1 MELKPPRTLV
11 WLTAAGLIAATFA
24 PAYGLLRFH
33 DDWTFVYKAAA
44 AVRTHT
50 VAQFVFEPLEQHW
63 SPLWHSLEVV
73 NILVAGW
80 ESDWLIRSLI
90 AVSTFGALL
99 LCAAL
104 LDALGVSLAGQLVAI
119 GVLALHH
126 AAAAARFSFDT
137 YSQSLADL
145 ANWTAVALVL
155 PSLLLD
161 RQLATSTIVFLLALL
176 VPALF
181 LKEQALSAFFAIGL
195 TTAAASAWR
204 HDLRHSIR
212 AWQLVAVL
220 VAIAAAFTVTRAV
233 VGVRFPEDG
242 SPFSL
247 CVRCA
252 PLNIAELGG
261 VLLLPIRTLVVL
273 DAVRSSPVELTR
285 IVAAGV
291 VSAALVVAVA
301 RGNVLRAKRGG
312 AQARACALVTCAC
325 IASFFPVALLF
336 HVGEL
341 YTHTALF
348 WFAVLVGF
356 GVDGWWTWTASRG
369 SRAAVLLCAATYLVS
384 IGAGQRVNLD
394 EMRATGGRARQ
405 WLDRIVD
412 RLQPV
417 RDRGFVLIAASGDY
431 KGRFDYG
438 LYRVTTPQVLV
449 LTGLSPYP
457 VRAALHDRLTVFLEI
472 ADRERWRRPFED
484 ALARGDAFRLVITD
498 DDAQLS
504 PWMSATASAR

>member
-1 MELKPPRTLV
+1 LELKPPRALV
-11 WLTAAGLIAATFA
+11 WLTAAGLIAATFV

-73 NILVAGW
+73 NFLVAGW
-80 ESDWLIRSLI
+80 ESDWLIRSFI

-137 YSQSLADL
+137 YSQSLVDL

-161 RQLATSTIVFLLALL
+161 RQLATSTIAFVLALL

-204 HDLRHSIR
+204 HDLRRSIR
-212 AWQLVAVL
+212 AWQLLVVL
-220 VAIAAAFTVTRAV
+220 VAIAAAFTVTRV
-233 VGVRFPEDG
+233 VAGVRFPEEG

-252 PLNIAELGG
+252 PVNIAELGG

-273 DAVRSSPVELTR
+273 DAVRSSPVEWTR
-285 IVAAGV
+285 IVVAAV
-291 VSAALVVAVA
+291 AAAALGLAIA
-301 RGNVLRAKRGG
+301 CGNVLRAKRGG
-312 AQARACALVTCAC
+312 AQARALALVACAC

-341 YTHTALF
+341 YAHTALF

-356 GVDGWWTWTASRG
+356 AVDGWWTGSRG
-369 SRAAVLLCAATYLVS
+369 ARAAVLVCAATYLVS

-394 EMRATGGRARQ
+394 EMRATGERARQ
-405 WLDRIVD
+405 WLGRIVD

-417 RDRGFVLIAASGDY
+417 RDRGFVLIAATGEY

-472 ADRERWRRPFED
+472 ADRERWRRPLED
-484 ALARGDAFRLVITD
+484 ALARGDAFRLVITG
-498 DDAQLS
+498 DDARLS
-504 PWMSATASAR
+504 PWMSDAASVR